1 MNITSLRHENAHKCD
16 SKSYF
21 HFLPQRSMK
30 MSNYCITFTYSEI
43 KTITAVHKNGRD
55 CTQPQQL
62 YKFFSRNKML
72 CEGKLWS
79 LVFEADPE
87 CLNPPE
93 RCAVTAPS
101 YLLSAHGPHPNI
113 NSSLE
118 TATLTKTQ
126 QSDPHPSPLDP
137 AAGRQLPKGVDIP
150 RHADAPETEAFLV
163 PSSCHSICQHYGDLH
178 IAGGQVLPL
187 SPSAADVQGNLI
199 QDPQTGPFL
208 LSGDVPSPS
217 LLPPLVHE
225 YRSSRRWREES
236 GRERPSLLQFSRP
249 LSNSQLNGY
258 LEQKLLE
265 LYKQYLTE
273 GPAASRPVMASEL
286 LQTSLDQMTLQ
297 LSREQNLETARAKDM
312 LLSCLLRVT
321 SSYQS
326 SEISTPLLQISTET
340 K

>member
-1 MNITSLRHENAHKCD
+1 
-16 SKSYF
+16 
-21 HFLPQRSMK
+21 
-30 MSNYCITFTYSEI
+30 
-43 KTITAVHKNGRD
+43 
-55 CTQPQQL
+55 
-62 YKFFSRNKML
+62 ML

-79 LVFEADPE
+79 LVFEAERE
-87 CLNPPE
+87 CVNPPT
-93 RCAVTAPS
+93 CCTVTVPS
-101 YLLSAHGPHPNI
+101 SSLPSCPLSAQSSVH
-113 NSSLE
+113 SSLE
-118 TATLTKTQ
+118 NTTRTKTQ
-126 QSDPHPSPLDP
+126 QSDAHPSPTDP
-137 AAGRQLPKGVDIP
+137 EAGRQLAIGVDIP
-150 RHADAPETEAFLV
+150 RLADAPEAEAFLV
-163 PSSCHSICQHYGDLH
+163 PSCCHSICQHYSDLH

-187 SPSAADVQGNLI
+187 SPCAGDVQGNLI
-199 QDPQTGPFL
+199 QDPQPGPFL

-236 GRERPSLLQFSRP
+236 GRERPSLLQFSQP

-273 GPAASRPVMASEL
+273 GPVVTRPVMASEL

-297 LSREQNLETARAKDM
+297 LSREQNMETAQAKDM

-340 K
+340 KHNYGFLSSYKHKDFRKIKRKKFVQVWNNLRVSK